1 MTTLDHPDAIPAGP
15 AGEGGYPPLTVGGA
29 YTIGKLSSS
38 QVMALAA
45 AAPWD
50 SSDPVDAAVAKAL
63 RAERPDIPIPDVG
76 PWDVDPA
83 SPQRRYSVARTRSFD
98 MGGGETSDL
107 VVLRGELNA
116 VLAKVKTTRETR
128 AVLKRNAAHNNRA
141 GWRPLLVATAPVGP
155 GDQVGEFT
163 LQGFVTIGIGARQ
176 GEVLGGPSN
185 WSRVNVWSIS
195 LRFQHWLNVAVIF
208 TLSCTGFLIMDPLF
222 RSSAYEG
229 EQTGFV
235 MGWIRF
241 VHFGAAFL
249 WVVIGLT
256 RIVSA
261 FTSRDPHLRWPV
273 FWPLKKKQDVR
284 NLGQVVQH
292 YLFIKHEAPLYL
304 GHNPLQQ
311 LAYTGLYA
319 LCAVQMGTGFAL
331 FGLYHQS
338 NWFWALISTP
348 CHWFGV
354 PLVRLFHSIIM
365 FLIWCFVIGH
375 VYLAVRADSLE
386 RHGGISSMINGGVWL
401 RRGAQPVDA
410 PEIG

>member
-1 MTTLDHPDAIPAGP
+1 MTVHELDAQPAGP
-15 AGEGGYPPLTVGGA
+15 AEHGPPPLVVGGA
-29 YTIGKLSSS
+29 YTVGQFSSS

-50 SSDPVDAAVAKAL
+50 SDDPVDAAVAKAL
-63 RAERPDIPIPDVG
+63 KAERPDVPIPDVG

-83 SPQRRYSVARTRSFD
+83 TAERRYSVCRARSFPLPS
-98 MGGGETSDL
+98 GERKDL

-116 VLAKVKTTRETR
+116 VLAKVPSTREKRTI
-128 AVLKRNAAHNNRA
+128 LKRNAAHNNRH
-141 GWRPLLVATAPVGP
+141 GWRPLVVATAPVGE
-155 GDQVGEFT
+155 GDKVGEFS
-163 LQGFVTIGIGARQ
+163 LEGFVTIGVGKSQGA
-176 GEVLGGPSN
+176 VLGGPST
-185 WSRVNVWSIS
+185 WARVGVWSVS

-208 TLSCTGFLIMDPLF
+208 TLSCTGYLIMNPLF

-229 EQTGFV
+229 EQTGFI

-241 VHFGAAFL
+241 VHFTAAFV

-256 RIVSA
+256 RVVSA

-273 FWPLKKKQDVR
+273 FWPLKKKRDVKY
-284 NLGQVVQH
+284 LGEVVQH
-292 YLFIKHEAPLYL
+292 YLFVKKEAPLYL

-319 LCAVQMGTGFAL
+319 LCFVQMATGFAL

-338 NWFWALISTP
+338 NWFWGLVSTP
-348 CHWFGV
+348 VHWVGIPF
-354 PLVRLFHSIIM
+354 VRLAHTVLM

-410 PEIG
+410 PEVG